1 MEHTAAEEKFCAEKV
16 QCLGI
21 NHAPKNPRYLKVRG
35 GKPGILFNVSK
46 KAGSGSLLQ
55 TRGERLFIVFVFYF
69 YVFPNLAGVAGRGA
83 EGII

>member
-1 MEHTAAEEKFCAEKV
+1 M
-16 QCLGI
+16 
-21 NHAPKNPRYLKVRG
+21 
-35 GKPGILFNVSK
+35 PGILCNVSK